1 MMLWGAR
8 RPQSR
13 DSGYSAS
20 LSQSSAANG
29 AIGTGIAAKN
39 AAKRAADPPDPNFR
53 KVSAVNAYPIHL
65 VGSARRLLTH
75 ERLARSAYVGGA
87 RSSRGG
93 VSVAATRRR

>member
-8 RPQSR
+8 RPQSH

-65 VGSARRLLTH
+65 VGSARKLPAATRRRLLTH
-75 ERLARSAYVGGA
+75 ERLARSA
-87 RSSRGG
+87 
-93 VSVAATRRR
+93 